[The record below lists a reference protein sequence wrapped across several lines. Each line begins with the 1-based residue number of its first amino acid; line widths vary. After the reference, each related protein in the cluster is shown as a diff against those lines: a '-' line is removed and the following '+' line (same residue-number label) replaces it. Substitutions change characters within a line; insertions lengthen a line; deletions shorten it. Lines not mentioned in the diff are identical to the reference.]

1 MRTGA
6 GQSGDGRSPTHHRV
20 GRSWDDARVRI
31 GGPFVRDQVNTV
43 YRVDAPLRALAAR
56 GHAVVMDSGW
66 DMCRPE
72 TVAKLDAVLLWRACE
87 EQAYRTVRALA
98 QAGVG
103 VVWDNDDDIA
113 SIPKGHRG
121 YRQQGGV
128 RGHRAFMQMVRMMR
142 SAHVVTTPSRELA
155 DRYAEASGADVRV
168 LENYLPQ
175 DFGDGA
181 RAAARGRGL
190 FSRRRGDNGETVIGW
205 VAASEHDL
213 DAEQLAIR
221 ATLERLLERHEDVRV
236 VTVGLRL
243 DMRSPRYSYVPTL
256 RYEELP
262 QAIAQF
268 DVGIA
273 PLLDTRFNRARS
285 NVKLKEYA
293 ANGAAWLASPIGP
306 YADMGEQQGG
316 RLVADDAWEEA
327 LEAIVRD
334 RRGRERLARRAAA
347 WAEGE
352 RISAQVHRW
361 EQALAAAAERASEE
375 GSGRRQAKPSPT

>member
-1 MRTGA
+1 
-6 GQSGDGRSPTHHRV
+6 
-20 GRSWDDARVRI
+20 VRI

-43 YRVDAPLRALAAR
+43 YRVETPLRALAGS
-56 GHAVVMDSGW
+56 GHAVILDSGW

-72 TVAKLDAVLLWRACE
+72 MVATLDAVLLWRACE

-98 QAGVG
+98 EAGVG

-113 SIPKGHRG
+113 SIPKSHKG

-128 RGHRAFMQMVRMMR
+128 HGHRAFMQMVRMMR
-142 SAHVVTTPSRELA
+142 TAHVVTTPSRELA

-168 LENYLPQ
+168 LENYLPD

-181 RAAARGRGL
+181 PPARGRGGF
-190 FSRRRGDNGETVIGW
+190 FSRQRGGDDVVIGW
-205 VAASEHDL
+205 VAASEHNL
-213 DAEQLAIR
+213 DAEQLPIR
-221 ATLERLLERHEDVRV
+221 SALERLLERHEGVRV

-243 DMRSPRYSYVPTL
+243 DMRSPHYRYVPTM

-262 QAIAQF
+262 QELAGF

-273 PLLDTRFNRARS
+273 PLVDSRFNRARS

-306 YADMGEQQGG
+306 YAHMGEPQGG
-316 RLVADDAWEEA
+316 RLVGDDGWDEA
-327 LEAIVRD
+327 LEAIVRN
-334 RRGRERLARRAAA
+334 RRERERLGRRAAA
-347 WAEGE
+347 WAREE
-352 RISAQVHRW
+352 RIGRNVHRW
-361 EQALAAAAERASEE
+361 EQALAEAAQRASTGAREE
-375 GSGRRQAKPSPT
+375 GSGRRQAKPSPA